1 MKATVTSIT
10 GFYEAFVSMFMSK
23 RTWTPELNE
32 EIKVVCDKV
41 LNPDGRLKEDQ
52 EVESYDKF
60 CKWLGMLLRMG
71 KRHITV
77 LRYIDITI
85 MTKMVNGLRYLRSL
99 MVITAHTIKEN

>member
-52 EVESYDKF
+52 EVESYDK
-60 CKWLGMLLRMG
+60 LSLI
-71 KRHITV
+71 HI
-77 LRYIDITI
+77 
-85 MTKMVNGLRYLRSL
+85 
-99 MVITAHTIKEN
+99 